1 MSSFRARLTRIAVLT
16 AALLAGSLVALVAAS
31 ISAVPT
37 NTIATFAGTGLPCSN
52 PGATEGS
59 SPEPCGD
66 QGPAAM
72 SQFQSPIAIQAIP
85 ANQGGGY
92 LVSDELDYRIR
103 RIAPDGTVSSAEG
116 AGLICAQWDSNV
128 ACDANGPAGRAFLG
142 DRNPIG
148 GPLIPPSGAPGVAPL
163 PSASGADA
171 GLLIADGAAGTILM
185 SNANQGVGTGSVAS
199 GNGGDCQGEAI
210 GPGGTPTTF
219 APTVLCG
226 DNGAANAAKWDDP
239 GRAVP
244 FDGGYLVSEIQ
255 GNRVR
260 FVNGLTPT
268 SDVYTIAGQ
277 VNGISCSGAPKA
289 VTDCGFPNLTGG
301 AVTGPTSVY
310 LDQPAGIA
318 VLPSN
323 AGNGAFLV
331 ASSNKNIVVEVF
343 GINLAQLQTNPTAA
357 IAAAQV
363 KIIAGDLVAG
373 ESGNGGPA
381 TSAALNGPS
390 DVAVAG
396 DGTIVVADA
405 AGETIREINPTTSV
419 ISTLAGTANVACAAP
434 GATASVCGDGGA
446 ATSATFNTPEGVAI
460 AGDGSVLVADALE
473 NRIRCIDA
481 GLVAPAGE
489 TPTGDPGCGQGTGFL
504 PVTTTMTTPT
514 TTPTTTATVPTT
526 PGTTST
532 GPATTNP
539 TVTSPP
545 GLSLGTPSVSPQRR
559 HHKPVRG
566 RVVLKD
572 NARTTGL
579 ACTWQVKV
587 MRHGAFVAVAHGSLA
602 AGKPGGT
609 IKAVLSGAPGSTLRY
624 EVILTD
630 AAGSITKTG
639 TATIPGTP
647 AKGHRPHKPHHH

>member
-1 MSSFRARLTRIAVLT
+1 MSSFRARLTRIAVFT

-31 ISAVPT
+31 LSAVPT

-72 SQFQSPIAIQAIP
+72 SQFHSPVAIQAIP

-103 RIAPDGTVSSAEG
+103 RIAPDGTVSSVEG
-116 AGLICAQWDSNV
+116 AGRICAQWDSNI
-128 ACDANGPAGRAFLG
+128 ACDANGPAGGAFLG
-142 DRNPIG
+142 DSNPFG
-148 GPLIPPSGAPGVAPL
+148 GPLIPPSGAPGVAAL

-185 SNANQGVGTGSVAS
+185 STANQGVGTGSVAS
-199 GNGGDCQGEAI
+199 GNGGDCQGEADV
-210 GPGGTPTTF
+210 GGVPTPF
-219 APTVLCG
+219 IPPPPASPLCG
-226 DNGAANAAKWDDP
+226 DNGPANAAKWDNPD
-239 GRAVP
+239 RAVP

-260 FVNGLTPT
+260 FVNGLAPT

-277 VNGISCSGAPKA
+277 ANGISCSGAPMA

-301 AVTGPTSVY
+301 AANPPTSVY
-310 LDQPAGIA
+310 LDQPTGIA
-318 VLPSN
+318 VLPSS
-323 AGNGAFLV
+323 GGSGAFLV

-343 GINLAQLQTNPTAA
+343 GINLALLQTNPSTA

-363 KIIAGDLVAG
+363 KIIAGDLVG
-373 ESGNGGPA
+373 DESGDGGPA
-381 TSAALNGPS
+381 TSAALNRPS

-405 AGETIREINPTTSV
+405 GGETIREINPSGV

-434 GATASVCGDGGA
+434 GATAPACGDGGA

-460 AGDGSVLVADALE
+460 AGDGSVLVADTLE

-504 PVTTTMTTPT
+504 PVTTTATTPT

-532 GPATTNP
+532 GPTKTNP

-545 GLSLGTPSVSPQRR
+545 GLSLGTPSASPQRR

-572 NARTTGL
+572 NARTTGH
-579 ACTWQVKV
+579 ACTWRVEV

-609 IKAVLSGAPGSTLRY
+609 ITAVLSGTPGSTLRY
-624 EVILTD
+624 KVILTD
-630 AAGSITKTG
+630 AAGSVTKTG
-639 TATIPGTP
+639 TARIPRTP
-647 AKGHRPHKPHHH
+647 AKGHRRH